1 MDKKTSEEISKELG
15 IFDEDP
21 VDVEI
26 VKEEP
31 KIKPIKKPRV
41 KVNLTDKNE
50 DLEKDY
56 QYTRAQLYDLVEKM
70 QEAVDGAL
78 ETAQDSSHPRAF
90 EVAINGMKATSEVVE
105 KLGDLQKKM
114 RELEQQSDSP
124 KINQNNTQ
132 NNIFVSTSTAEL
144 LKSLKDGSK

>member
-1 MDKKTSEEISKELG
+1 MDKKTSDEISKELG
-15 IFDEDP
+15 IFDETP
-21 VDVEI
+21 LDVEI
-26 VKEEP
+26 VKEAP
-31 KIKPIKKPRV
+31 KPIKKPRV
-41 KVNLTDKNE
+41 KINLTDKKE

-90 EVAINGMKATSEVVE
+90 EVALNGMKATSEVVE

-114 RELEQQSDSP
+114 RELEQESP
-124 KINQNNTQ
+124 SPGISQNNTQ

-144 LKSLKDGSK
+144 LKSLKDGTK